1 MKGMNCRKNHDG
13 STMIETLVGFL
24 VVVLVI
30 GMFTQV
36 VTVSTKVLNSTRR
49 VMKENQEFNA
59 EYYKTENIEKRQEV
73 ASEIRLCV
81 TDKDGNKTGD
91 EVSLGTSTGLQVYTD
106 GKRTMYSFKIS
117 K

>member
-1 MKGMNCRKNHDG
+1 MRVMNYRMNRDG

-36 VTVSTKVLNSTRR
+36 VTVSTKVFNSTRR

-59 EYYKTENIEKRQEV
+59 QYYKTENIEKRQQT
-73 ASEIRLCV
+73 ASEISLCV

-91 EVSLGTSTGLQVYTD
+91 EVLLGTSTGLQVYTD
-106 GKRTMYSFKIS
+106 GKRTMYSFKVS